1 MTTSGRRA
9 MDDLFI
15 ILSPTASGNAL
26 GRALSMAL
34 VARELGECRLFA
46 PESSSRWLPAAQFP
60 VAVDDLPSPNLFGKR
75 VRDWSHDRRIVVWS
89 CKSISPLP
97 RYLRALRRAVPE
109 DRLCVVVDFDD
120 DDAGLA
126 EMFVARS
133 VRNAVKLN
141 RLRSGSATRIRRAQ
155 RRAVRVANAR
165 SVATWALGPHVPG
178 NHLPSVRIP
187 HVRHRML
194 VGHPS
199 FSRDRPIRVGF
210 LGTWRAHKG
219 GDALMRLA
227 ETKGFKLVTFSQ
239 KGVVAAPGLEV
250 LDPSTPLSA
259 AYSRIDVLALPMSTD
274 PASLR
279 QLPAKLVDAFSAGVP
294 VVATPTPA
302 ITEIAGTAITYLD
315 DWTDITQVQRVMREA
330 VSDYSKVRMEVVW
343 RERLSPGEVSKQLS
357 LLLAK
362 TRSAA
367 CGNT

>member
-1 MTTSGRRA
+1 
-9 MDDLFI
+9 
-15 ILSPTASGNAL
+15 
-26 GRALSMAL
+26 
-34 VARELGECRLFA
+34 
-46 PESSSRWLPAAQFP
+46 
-60 VAVDDLPSPNLFGKR
+60 
-75 VRDWSHDRRIVVWS
+75 
-89 CKSISPLP
+89 
-97 RYLRALRRAVPE
+97 
-109 DRLCVVVDFDD
+109 
-120 DDAGLA
+120 
-126 EMFVARS
+126 
-133 VRNAVKLN
+133 
-141 RLRSGSATRIRRAQ
+141 
-155 RRAVRVANAR
+155 
-165 SVATWALGPHVPG
+165 
-178 NHLPSVRIP
+178 
-187 HVRHRML
+187 
-194 VGHPS
+194 
-199 FSRDRPIRVGF
+199 
-210 LGTWRAHKG
+210 
-219 GDALMRLA
+219 MRLA